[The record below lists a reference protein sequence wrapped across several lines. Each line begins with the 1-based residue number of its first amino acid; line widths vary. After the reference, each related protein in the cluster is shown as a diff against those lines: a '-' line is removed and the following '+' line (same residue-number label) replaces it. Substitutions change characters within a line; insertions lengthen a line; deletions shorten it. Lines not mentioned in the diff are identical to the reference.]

1 MKNAHAITMLS
12 LRTKTLLRLH
22 AKAIGVGE
30 VELASEL
37 FEMLVQDAQSL
48 QRTTLVPEAGAGR

>member
-12 LRTKTLLRLH
+12 LRTKSLLRLH
-22 AKAIGVGE
+22 ARAIGVGE

-37 FEMLVQDAQSL
+37 LEMMVQDAQSL
-48 QRTTLVPEAGAGR
+48 QRATLVPEVGADR